1 MVLNKYLGT
10 INEIKIL
17 LILFYSILFLNG
29 TFFLVNSSSIY
40 LNIFYIVLIYFLF
53 YNKNEFNFLNKI
65 SFHYKKN
72 IKLNLISIFIIL
84 LFFLYYFINNLS
96 QEFPFSGDYKL
107 HAENSLNVNQFLI
120 SSFLADINLKKIT
133 SYSFVYLSL
142 NFLISNLALFIY
154 FLLYILFI
162 KLNYFSLFSIILI
175 HFGLS
180 FIADF
185 NITYP
190 SATYTLSLPF
200 NFIFYLFEN
209 ISLMESIRYLNFLSP
224 LIWLLVL
231 RPLLI
236 SEKINLNIFILSIF
250 IFWKIEFIFLFSSNY
265 NEPFAIILI
274 LLTLEASIKRRN
286 LVFVPIL
293 IGAATCFKSVNIF
306 FIPFFWILLFP
317 IFYKNKKILTNFL
330 LYCLSSLPFL
340 YFYQLTRL
348 TGKVDRS
355 IEWNFNNLNFENFN
369 EFLFRLTNIFSY
381 YEILFFLILVSFL
394 FISKKNFY
402 KYYQIFIILIGSLFF
417 FFLFF
422 LDIASLPWI
431 GYLRFYI
438 YFYIL
443 LFSVILIIEFKNI
456 HYIFTYL
463 TISSVLIM
471 FILNFND
478 NIKFSHQDDFKK
490 SFIFHYE
497 EPIFLPINK
506 LIKIY
511 EKNHDISDRIIVI
524 ARPNNYIEPIQNTF
538 QYKNYNYEFS
548 KKLQYNCS
556 CSDNK
561 IYLNFF
567 FQKYNLN
574 KNTENLTPIYYKYFG
589 DEKRVNYNF
598 IPNEEKL
605 ICVKEIEVSCNNVYF
620 YSDDTGV
627 LAVIS
632 SND

>member
-1 MVLNKYLGT
+1 MVLNKYIGP
-10 INEIKIL
+10 ISEIKIL

-29 TFFLVNSSSIY
+29 TFFLVDRSSIY
-40 LNIFYIVLIYFLF
+40 LNLFYIVLIYFLF
-53 YNKNEFNFLNKI
+53 YNKNEFNFLKKI
-65 SFHYKKN
+65 SFNNIKN
-72 IKLNLISIFIIL
+72 IKFDLISIFIIL
-84 LFFLYYFINNLS
+84 FFFFYYFINNLS

-107 HAENSLNVNQFLI
+107 HAENSLNINQFLI
-120 SSFLADINLKKIT
+120 SSFIADINLKEIT
-133 SYSFVYLSL
+133 SYSFVYLFL

-154 FLLYILFI
+154 FLLYILII
-162 KLNYFSLFSIILI
+162 KLNYFSLFSIIVI

-180 FIADF
+180 FLADF

-190 SATYTLSLPF
+190 SATYNLSLPF
-200 NFIFYLFEN
+200 NFIFYLFDN

-224 LIWLLVL
+224 LIWLLIL
-231 RPLLI
+231 RPLI
-236 SEKINLNIFILSIF
+236 IGEKINFNIFILSIF

-274 LLTLEASIKRRN
+274 LLALEASIIRRN
-286 LVFVPIL
+286 LIFVPIL
-293 IGAATCFKSVNIF
+293 VGIATCFKSVNIF

-317 IFYKNKKILTNFL
+317 IFYNNKKILINFL
-330 LYCLSSLPFL
+330 LYCVCSLPFL

-348 TGKVDRS
+348 TGKVERT
-355 IEWNFNNLNFENFN
+355 IEWNFNILYYDNLN

-381 YEILFFLILVSFL
+381 YEILFFLILVSFI
-394 FISKKNFY
+394 FISNKNLY
-402 KYYQIFIILIGSLFF
+402 KYYQIFILSIGSLIF
-417 FFLFF
+417 FFLYF
-422 LDIASLPWI
+422 LDIVSLPWV

-443 LFSVILIIEFKNI
+443 LFSFLLIIEFKRI
-456 HYIFTYL
+456 HYIFSYFTL
-463 TISSVLIM
+463 SSILIM

-478 NIKFSHQDDFKK
+478 NIKFSNQDDFKK

-506 LIKIY
+506 LINIY
-511 EKNHDISDRIIVI
+511 ENNHDISDRIIVI

-548 KKLQYNCS
+548 QKLQYNCS
-556 CSDNK
+556 CFDNK
-561 IYLNFF
+561 IYLNSF

-574 KNTENLTPIYYKYFG
+574 KNTINQTPIYYKYFG
-589 DEKRVNYNF
+589 DEKRVDYNF
-598 IPNEEKL
+598 ISNEQKL
-605 ICVKEIEVSCNNVYF
+605 ICIKEIEASCDNVYF